1 MTKRKKWNLWPLLFI
16 GPHMALFIVF
26 FLVPAVFGILV
37 SFSDWD
43 MFSAP
48 VFVGL
53 QNYATILFDS
63 SSIYYDQ
70 FRIGMQNTLLFVVFT
85 VPISIIVPL
94 ALAAALNMKPRLH
107 RLFQS
112 VLYLPTLFA
121 ISAVM
126 IIWSL
131 LLSLSYGPL
140 KDWMDLSFDLKSTQP
155 WAWVCIIG
163 VTIWWCMGTNL
174 IIYVA
179 ALQTVSKEQLEAA
192 DIDGASGF
200 DKFFRVSLPNI
211 RFQLLFTTVTTTI
224 AQFNIYGQPLML
236 TGGGPNN
243 TTRVLMMYIRQNAF
257 GRGISA
263 AGMSSAMAT
272 LLGIVIMLVAMV
284 QLFLNHRADK

>member
-43 MFSAP
+43 MYSAP

-53 QNYATILFDS
+53 QNYVTILFDS

-70 FRIGMQNTLLFVVFT
+70 FRVGMRNTLLFVVFT

-200 DKFFRVSLPNI
+200 DKFFRISLPNI